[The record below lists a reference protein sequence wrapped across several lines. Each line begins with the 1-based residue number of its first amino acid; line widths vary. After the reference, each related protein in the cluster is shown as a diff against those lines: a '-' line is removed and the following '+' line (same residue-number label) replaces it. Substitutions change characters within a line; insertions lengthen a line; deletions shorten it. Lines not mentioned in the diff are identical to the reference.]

1 MKGNVVSFLPSKGY
15 GFIKGD
21 DGLDYYFKHSSVAN
35 LAEVKTVVAGDRVSF
50 DEHATAKGYA
60 ARSITIEQIHTYVIP
75 SAFLESKGDSIKG
88 WEVLELGGY
97 MAQAYYKSP
106 DDAKRAMI
114 NCAKNAGANAV
125 LNVSYEKSSESED
138 NYTYSTFYY
147 SGQLAIVGRKSH
159 EGKRTKDEICQL
171 KATADNLFQKQIAH
185 NETERKCKN
194 IIIAIAI
201 GVPFI
206 MLMISRNFMWLLASG
221 AILYVMHY
229 FSGGYGS
236 WLKPIKNFQ
245 PKQETHDQ
253 RSENESLWN
262 GM

>member
-147 SGQLAIVGRKSH
+147 SGQLAIVGRKQ
-159 EGKRTKDEICQL
+159 G
-171 KATADNLFQKQIAH
+171 
-185 NETERKCKN
+185 
-194 IIIAIAI
+194 
-201 GVPFI
+201 
-206 MLMISRNFMWLLASG
+206 
-221 AILYVMHY
+221 
-229 FSGGYGS
+229 
-236 WLKPIKNFQ
+236 
-245 PKQETHDQ
+245 
-253 RSENESLWN
+253 
-262 GM
+262 